1 MQKNDNVYTTT
12 SIDQNAFPVSLQPV
26 DPNFY
31 FQAPFNPL
39 LPPCVTVDNGMTM
52 LPLRSD
58 GSIGS
63 VTGIATS
70 PNLLKTTSDSSLCSI
85 PSLNATS
92 PFGSAQSPFNLA
104 TPTQQFFTPIVA
116 PQYITTPS
124 VSPQPPM
131 GQPMYS
137 APSPLLLTPQCSA
150 SSLGSESELPTI
162 LVTGSTFMSVP
173 TNFTASRT
181 PERVIPTNISPAA
194 SPQMPE
200 RTTVQ
205 TGFRERMMQQPS
217 NETRTGYPPKP
228 VPSFQRET
236 NDDGPVP
243 GKRQKKYGYR
253 SKQRKIDRTHRSI
266 QEKFMAKGL
275 FAKERELVRG
285 DDTLRIHVKTFE
297 GLTDIQTALNEIENH
312 KEITI
317 QRVAAVFSKK
327 NKFQKK
333 GFIVYLKVG
342 SVPEVNTCLTIL
354 QRYKKSLRNVAIAK
368 AKPLKTGTKSAPVE
382 QGIATIEEFDPIP
395 HVPRRLSATAM

>member
-1 MQKNDNVYTTT
+1 
-12 SIDQNAFPVSLQPV
+12 
-26 DPNFY
+26 
-31 FQAPFNPL
+31 
-39 LPPCVTVDNGMTM
+39 
-52 LPLRSD
+52 
-58 GSIGS
+58 
-63 VTGIATS
+63 
-70 PNLLKTTSDSSLCSI
+70 
-85 PSLNATS
+85 
-92 PFGSAQSPFNLA
+92 
-104 TPTQQFFTPIVA
+104 
-116 PQYITTPS
+116 
-124 VSPQPPM
+124 
-131 GQPMYS
+131 MYS

-162 LVTGSTFMSVP
+162 LVTGSTFMPIP

-228 VPSFQRET
+228 FSSFQRET

-312 KEITI
+312 KEISI
-317 QRVAAVFSKK
+317 RRVAAVFSKK

-342 SVPEVNTCLTIL
+342 SIAQVDTCLRL
-354 QRYKKSLRNVAIAK
+354 LDRYSETLRNIAIARSK
-368 AKPLKTGTKSAPVE
+368 SSAKEPSSEARNSAIPV
-382 QGIATIEEFDPIP
+382 Q
-395 HVPRRLSATAM
+395 

>member
-12 SIDQNAFPVSLQPV
+12 SLDQNAFPVSLQPV

-39 LPPCVTVDNGMTM
+39 LPCVTVDNGMTM
-52 LPLRSD
+52 VPVRSD
-58 GSIGS
+58 GSFGS

-70 PNLLKTTSDSSLCSI
+70 PNLLKTSSDSSLCSL
-85 PSLNATS
+85 PTLNTS
-92 PFGSAQSPFNLA
+92 PFGQAQSPFNLT
-104 TPTQQFFTPIVA
+104 TPTQQFFTPLVA
-116 PQYITTPS
+116 PHYITTPS

-137 APSPLLLTPQCSA
+137 APSPLLLTPQCSTSSAA
-150 SSLGSESELPTI
+150 SVGSESDLPTI

-205 TGFRERMMQQPS
+205 TGFRERMIQQPS

-228 VPSFQRET
+228 FSSFQRET
-236 NDDGPVP
+236 NDDCPVA

-312 KEITI
+312 KEISI
-317 QRVAAVFSKK
+317 RRVAAVFSKK

-333 GFIVYLKVG
+333 GFIVYLKVD
-342 SVPEVNTCLTIL
+342 SVSEVETCQTIL
-354 QRYKKSLRNVAIAK
+354 QRYKKSLRNVAIAR
-368 AKPLKTGTKSAPVE
+368 AKPSKNETKSATVE
-382 QGIATIEEFDPIP
+382 PGIEEFVSDLPY
-395 HVPRRLSATAM
+395 VPRRLSATAM